1 MNLHDLFGTGPN
13 LTTLQMAVRSFVMFF
28 VALAL
33 IRIAGMR
40 IFGKKTAFDNVLSIM
55 LGAILARGVI
65 GATPFFSTVVAS
77 AVMIIIH
84 KILAFLALK
93 YVWGGKIVKGIH
105 RPLYKDGQFNRRNM
119 EITAISK
126 DDIMEGVRM
135 HLNSNSLDIVDE
147 AFIEK
152 NGQVSVTRKQKSPGN
167 N

>member
-1 MNLHDLFGTGPN
+1 MNIHDLFGTGPN

-28 VALAL
+28 IALAL

-65 GATPFFSTVVAS
+65 GATPFFATVVAS

-84 KILAFLALK
+84 KVLAFLALK
-93 YVWGGKIVKGIH
+93 YVWVGKIVKGIH

-135 HLNSNSLDIVDE
+135 HLNSNSLEAVDE

-152 NGQVSVTRKQKSPGN
+152 NGQVSVTRKKKLHADN
-167 N
+167 